1 MQKLK
6 NKVIAILL
14 ISAIITLFNANIS
27 NAVVE
32 SRPDSASLVSK
43 TASEFFALIR
53 QMETSGGPMGL
64 NATVDEQ
71 GNETSSSNN
80 IDVHMIKN
88 TEYGTA
94 GMLAASVYGS
104 KSSRGYSNGTTTGNA
119 TGIYQMGT
127 GSDGDKKEYMAAILG
142 TASNSYI
149 TNIKNAP
156 QKYWDNYT
164 ELKVSKTGDGTLE
177 IPWGTTNWVTSSST
191 VFYRGNDYYYYYGV
205 FHTDSY
211 GGVRSSNYSSRAVV
225 VSGVGL

>member
-1 MQKLK
+1 MKKLK

-32 SRPDSASLVSK
+32 SRPDSASLVNK

-64 NATVDEQ
+64 NATVDDQ

-94 GMLAASVYGS
+94 GMLAASIYGAKTS
-104 KSSRGYSNGTTTGNA
+104 TGQKNGTTTGNA
-119 TGIYQMGT
+119 TGIYQMGS
-127 GSDGDKKEYMAAILG
+127 GRDGDKTEYMAAILG

-164 ELKVSKTGDGTLE
+164 ELKVSKPGDGTLE
-177 IPWGTTNWVTSSST
+177 IPWSSTSSWVSSSRPVFLRNGPYNY
-191 VFYRGNDYYYYYGV
+191 VFYTYDYTGIA
-205 FHTDSY
+205 
-211 GGVRSSNYSSRAVV
+211 SSSYSSRAVV

>member
-32 SRPDSASLVSK
+32 SRPDAASLVSK

-64 NATVDEQ
+64 NATVDDQ

-104 KSSRGYSNGTTTGNA
+104 KDSKGNLNGTTTGNA
-119 TGIYQMGT
+119 TGIYQMGS
-127 GSDGDKKEYMAAILG
+127 GKNEDNYEFMSAILG
-142 TASNSYI
+142 TASSNEI

-164 ELKVSKTGDGTLE
+164 ELKVPKPGDGTLE
-177 IPWGTTNWVTSSST
+177 IPWITGMWVSNSRP
-191 VFYRGNDYYYYYGV
+191 VFYRNLNSLTGGV
-205 FHTDSY
+205 FGYNFYTS
-211 GGVRSSNYSSRAVV
+211 GWRESSSRAVV

>member
-32 SRPDSASLVSK
+32 SRPDAASLVKK

-64 NATVDEQ
+64 NATVDDQ

-104 KSSRGYSNGTTTGNA
+104 KSSDGNLNGTTTGNA
-119 TGIYQMGT
+119 TGIYQMGS
-127 GSDGDKKEYMAAILG
+127 GSNEDNYEYMAAILG
-142 TASNSYI
+142 TAASRNI
-149 TNIKNAP
+149 TNIRTAP

-177 IPWGTTNWVTSSST
+177 IPWGRTEWVTSSRPL
-191 VFYRGNDYYYYYGV
+191 FERGNSTFTIGV
-205 FHTDSY
+205 FNTSFSNGGISDS
-211 GGVRSSNYSSRAVV
+211 RSSRAVV